1 MNTFFINTSD
11 FKISECKDL
20 YDIYSENNELVFM
33 DCPFSRWLDGDDG
46 YVSCLKKMDDLIE
59 WYYELT
65 DAYNLIIY
73 IDLSEHK
80 RTADGEY
87 SRLKSHNEAQSYV
100 YTHMMAETII
110 NELSAQGRRPKNT
123 LLMFGCDKE
132 RVREGAKPANVNP
145 VYVNEGLSALL
156 GIPTKAMIEEISAKA
171 KDKRTFF
178 GKLDEAVAAL
188 SSDKAAKFYSDIKNA
203 WGEKIKQAAATDDVE
218 GNGSD
223 NVIYFTE
230 KALEEVKKIGEHE
243 EKEIK
248 KIFCPYEYYA
258 GSENRRVEVVNELNI
273 IIYLINCI
281 RKPELFGVPFKAYD
295 SDKLANELRDKE
307 REFEYVFDRI
317 ENSQDKYTDL
327 ELAPALYAPE
337 LSKFGLNIYG
347 DEDGEP
353 QSLLNEIQDFT
364 ATFKKPDFS
373 EYSYKDY
380 DKAMNK
386 WRDYHAKFT
395 KSAQR
400 YVDETLANYAVVSR
414 GHRRRVL
421 GEGGYRYVKDEEH
434 KEIETH
440 PLNTAEKMANGAY
453 KSVINRYL
461 SARPDMQSLSAT
473 DIEDEC
479 EEFKSKKDEI
489 DKELELKQTSVVA
502 VILLILI
509 VALYV
514 PFFVI
519 QFEAITQTL
528 LSIIIAS
535 VSVAVPIALV
545 FIVFAKVFTKRK
557 RELDKAWKEF
567 CAKAQEKID
576 ANEQAMKEYT
586 SFLNK
591 TIPSIRYIYEYKLDV
606 EYYDECCRV
615 ANSKIHHH
623 SQKLSE
629 RIKFIKRLIN
639 DVAVDRHRTD
649 GGYVQN
655 EPGKKITD
663 VIDVIDF
670 NSAYCCGEKNRK
682 LYSIIDDSF
691 TDGASATSQG
701 GK

>member
-59 WYYELT
+59 WHYELT

-132 RVREGAKPANVNP
+132 RIREGAKPANVNP
-145 VYVNEGLSALL
+145 VYVDEGLSALL
-156 GIPTKAMIEEISAKA
+156 GLPTKIQIENINKAA
-171 KDKRTFF
+171 KDRKTFF
-178 GKLDEAVAAL
+178 ENLNKAVGAL

-203 WGEKIKQAAATDDVE
+203 WSEKIKQAAATDDVE

-230 KALEEVKKIGEHE
+230 EALEKVKKIYRGEHE

-248 KIFCPYEYYA
+248 NIFCPYEYYA

-307 REFEYVFDRI
+307 REFEDVFDRI
-317 ENSQDKYTDL
+317 KNSQDIYTDL

-337 LSKFGLNIYG
+337 LSKFGLNKFG
-347 DEDGEP
+347 DEDSEP
-353 QSLLNEIQDFT
+353 QSSLLNEIQDFT
-364 ATFKKPDFS
+364 ETVEKPDFS

-386 WRDYHAKFT
+386 WRDYHAEFT

-434 KEIETH
+434 KERETH
-440 PLNTAEKMANGAY
+440 TLDTAEKMANGAY

-473 DIEDEC
+473 DIDDEC
-479 EEFKSKKDEI
+479 EEFKSKKDKIE
-489 DKELELKQTSVVA
+489 KELKQSSVVA

-535 VSVAVPIALV
+535 ASVAVPIALV
-545 FIVFAKVFTKRK
+545 FIVFAKVFAKRK
-557 RELDKAWKEF
+557 RELDKVWKEF

-576 ANEQAMKEYT
+576 ANEQAMKEFT
-586 SFLNK
+586 SFLTK

-615 ANSKIHHH
+615 ADAKIDHH
-623 SQKLSE
+623 SQKLSD

-649 GGYVQN
+649 GGYAQN
-655 EPGKKITD
+655 EPVKKIT
-663 VIDVIDF
+663 DVIDF
-670 NSAYCCGEKNRK
+670 NSAYCCGEINRK